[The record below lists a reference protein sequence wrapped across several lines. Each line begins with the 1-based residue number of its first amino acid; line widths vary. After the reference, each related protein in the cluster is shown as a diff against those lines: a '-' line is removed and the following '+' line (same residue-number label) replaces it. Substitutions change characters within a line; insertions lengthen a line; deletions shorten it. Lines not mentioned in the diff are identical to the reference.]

1 MLGAGY
7 VQSTRLTR
15 IVFCTT
21 VYLRQTNRTK
31 GEVFVRRFRKICIA
45 DRYQLCKRLGAST
58 FGQIYL
64 STRYSDQ

>member
-21 VYLRQTNRTK
+21 VYLRQTIERI
-31 GEVFVRRFRKICIA
+31 GEVFVRRFREICIA
-45 DRYQLCKRLGAST
+45 DRYQLCKRLGAGT
-58 FGQIYL
+58 FGKVYL
-64 STRYSDQ
+64 GTRYSDQ